1 MSIFAIGDLHLSLGV
16 SKPMDIFEGW
26 QDYHIRLRNNWQRV
40 VKPEDTVVVCGDI
53 SWAMDIKDA
62 VEDFKFIEELNGTKI
77 IMKGNHDYWWQT
89 AKKLNNFLEEN
100 NFKTIKFL
108 FNNSY
113 EVEDMVICGT
123 RGWIFE
129 NGEPADEKVIL
140 REAGRL
146 KASLDYTKS
155 EKEKVVF
162 LHYPPVYDTAECAAL
177 LDTMLEYGVKDCYF
191 GHIHGDYAAKRAPI
205 GEYRGIKMNLI
216 SCDYIRFVP
225 KLVRASENM

>member
-100 NFKTIKFL
+100 N
-108 FNNSY
+108 
-113 EVEDMVICGT
+113 
-123 RGWIFE
+123 R
-129 NGEPADEKVIL
+129 NG
-140 REAGRL
+140 
-146 KASLDYTKS
+146 
-155 EKEKVVF
+155 
-162 LHYPPVYDTAECAAL
+162 
-177 LDTMLEYGVKDCYF
+177 
-191 GHIHGDYAAKRAPI
+191 
-205 GEYRGIKMNLI
+205 
-216 SCDYIRFVP
+216 
-225 KLVRASENM
+225 